1 MTTRENFN
9 ATTEARIAAGRST
22 AAISR
27 HDAALQRYL
36 GSMQHASQAG
46 AAPADDPAYP
56 PAGRVPLLREIQS
69 IPPTVSPARTTDPA
83 AGSDAPTTSVRRT
96 DLVVVGVDGSAH
108 ARKAAEWAAA
118 EAANRH
124 APLRLVFAYQLPIAG
139 YAGYSMAPADLG
151 RVMRAEGRKMLEEVA
166 DDLRASHPGLDVHTR
181 LAQGDAVVALR
192 RASETAR
199 LTVVGSRGQ
208 SRVAGVLLGSV
219 ALAIS
224 AHGTAPVAVIP
235 VDGPGWTLAGPVVVG
250 VDGSPT
256 SEAAIGFACE
266 EAAVRGAR
274 VIAVHCWID
283 PRPTLSEVSAVDIAR
298 LTESE
303 RAVLSEQLAGWRDK
317 YPDVE
322 VESVVTHGRATQA
335 LLDEASRAQLLV
347 VGSRGRGGFTGMML
361 GSTSHSLITHALCP
375 VVVVQPS

>member
-1 MTTRENFN
+1 MTARENFN

-36 GSMQHASQAG
+36 GSMQYASQAG

-151 RVMRAEGRKMLEEVA
+151 RVMRAEGRKMLDEVA

-181 LAQGDAVVALR
+181 LFQGDAVVALR

-219 ALAIS
+219 ALAIT

-256 SEAAIGFACE
+256 SEAAIGFACRGGRGP
-266 EAAVRGAR
+266 RGAAGHR
-274 VIAVHCWID
+274 RARWID
-283 PRPTLSEVSAVDIAR
+283 PRPTLSEVSAVGIAR

-303 RAVLSEQLAGWRDK
+303 RACCRSSWPAGGTSIRTSRWSRSSRTAERPRHCWTK
-317 YPDVE
+317 RPRPSCWWSVAE
-322 VESVVTHGRATQA
+322 VVADSPGCCSARQVIR
-335 LLDEASRAQLLV
+335 
-347 VGSRGRGGFTGMML
+347 
-361 GSTSHSLITHALCP
+361 
-375 VVVVQPS
+375 

>member
-1 MTTRENFN
+1 MIKHEKLR
-9 ATTEARIAAGRST
+9 ATGEALSSYGKSSAPV
-22 AAISR
+22 SR
-27 HDAALQRYL
+27 HDAAMQRYL
-36 GSMQHASQAG
+36 GAIDHTTHTEH
-46 AAPADDPAYP
+46 D
-56 PAGRVPLLREIQS
+56 R
-69 IPPTVSPARTTDPA
+69 PTE
-83 AGSDAPTTSVRRT
+83 PTTSVKHHGPHPLFSEIHTVTPSPLEGGPIEEDDREAGLGRA
-96 DLVVVGVDGSAH
+96 DVVVVGIDGSPH
-108 ARKAAEWAAA
+108 ALKAAQWAATEADRRNA
-118 EAANRH
+118 E
-124 APLRLVFAYQLPIAG
+124 LRLVYAYSLPIAG
-139 YAGYSMAPADLG
+139 YAGYSMAPDNLG
-151 RVMRAEGRKMLEEVA
+151 TIMRVEGTAMLREIAGGIRTE
-166 DDLRASHPGLDVHTR
+166 HPGLSVAIR
-181 LAQGDAVVALR
+181 LFQGDAVLALR
-192 RASETAR
+192 RESQQAR
-199 LTVVGSRGQ
+199 LTVVGSRGNG
-208 SRVAGVLLGSV
+208 RVSGVLLGSV
-219 ALAIS
+219 AMAITS
-224 AHGTAPVAVIP
+224 HGTAPVAVIP

-283 PRPTLSEVSAVDIAR
+283 PRPTLSEVSAVGIAR